1 MRLKNFIIIFGLIL
15 FTSSNAYSACKHI
28 LKFGKK
34 FTPKLV
40 KEYGERPEG
49 ISDMYFEANE
59 ICPGQNL
66 NGIVIKYTFLD
77 NVLAN
82 IHMFAFNEPGNN
94 KATEKLTLMKY
105 AKKVYGDFDT
115 GADPKIYN
123 HYNIWQKKKRYII
136 YRRLKTQKNLWT
148 EDLTIS
154 TAKFDQTINALIN
167 EDGVQVMNN
176 EEQN

>member
-1 MRLKNFIIIFGLIL
+1 MRLKKFIIIFSLIL
-15 FTSSNAYSACKHI
+15 FTSSNAYAACKHI

-40 KEYGERPEG
+40 KDYGERPEG

-77 NVLAN
+77 NILAN
-82 IHMFAFNEPGNN
+82 FHMFAFNEPGNN

-115 GADPKIYN
+115 GQNPKAFDNFNVWDDNQRIVVY
-123 HYNIWQKKKRYII
+123 KRM
-136 YRRLKTQKNLWT
+136 T
-148 EDLTIS
+148 
-154 TAKFDQTINALIN
+154 
-167 EDGVQVMNN
+167 N
-176 EEQN
+176 EEGMIEEELYISNKEYDQKLGEFYNKLEEDEFKEDMN

>member
-77 NVLAN
+77 NILAN
-82 IHMFAFNEPGNN
+82 IHMFA
-94 KATEKLTLMKY
+94 
-105 AKKVYGDFDT
+105 
-115 GADPKIYN
+115 YN
-123 HYNIWQKKKRYII
+123 
-136 YRRLKTQKNLWT
+136 
-148 EDLTIS
+148 
-154 TAKFDQTINALIN
+154 
-167 EDGVQVMNN
+167 
-176 EEQN
+176 

>member
-1 MRLKNFIIIFGLIL
+1 MKLKNFIIIFSLII
-15 FTSSNAYSACKHI
+15 FTSSNANSACKHI

-34 FTPKLV
+34 FTPKLA
-40 KEYGERPEG
+40 KEYGKRPKG
-49 ISDMYFEANE
+49 ISDIYFEANE

-82 IHMFAFNEPGNN
+82 IHMFALNEPGNN

-136 YRRLKTQKNLWT
+136 YRRLKTQTNLWT

-154 TAKFDQTINALIN
+154 KPQFDQEINFLVNSDSI
-167 EDGVQVMNN
+167 QVMNH